1 MGFDGITLS
10 RMIEPELTTIQQPIY
25 SMGQQAC
32 KLIIDIINE
41 ESIDN
46 TKIYFKPNII
56 VGGTT

>member
-1 MGFDGITLS
+1 
-10 RMIEPELTTIQQPIY
+10 
-25 SMGQQAC
+25 MGQQAC

-56 VGGTT
+56 FGGTT